1 MNATVT
7 ASSDA
12 RELAAICGA
21 EQVTEDAESLAQFAI
36 DETVPQVAVA
46 PASASEV
53 SAVVS
58 LAAKKNL
65 VVVPGGGFT
74 QQSIGNIPAEIDIL
88 LDTRRLNRIEHYDP
102 GDLTIGVGA
111 GCTLAE
117 INRTLSEHGQFLP
130 VDPPHPERATVGGL
144 LATAAHGPLRHSY
157 GGLRDFC
164 IGMSFVTGDGV
175 IAKGGGRVVK
185 NVAGYDL
192 MKLLI
197 GSHGTLAV
205 ISSANFKVFPK
216 PDRQGELRTFEMEFA
231 SLSEALGF
239 RDRLRQSPLA
249 PMCLEIVSSRTLE
262 YLAEPTA
269 PRDPDEFAPAQPLPP
284 ESASWRLLLRTAGSE
299 TVLARYRRELGAAAG
314 RELGGN
320 GEAAL
325 WRAIAH
331 FAPAVL
337 ERHRNAMVLSLS
349 TTPTAVGSAVA
360 AAQQAAMDNNFIPA
374 FVGRAAISALTVA
387 FIPLSV
393 DPPSA
398 MQYATSVSALRSA
411 LPEDATAVVTHC
423 PTEGKRHFDTWG
435 TTRNDFGCMR
445 AVKRALDPK
454 GILNRGRFL
463 V

>member
-1 MNATVT
+1 
-7 ASSDA
+7 
-12 RELAAICGA
+12 
-21 EQVTEDAESLAQFAI
+21 
-36 DETVPQVAVA
+36 
-46 PASASEV
+46 
-53 SAVVS
+53 
-58 LAAKKNL
+58 
-65 VVVPGGGFT
+65 
-74 QQSIGNIPAEIDIL
+74 
-88 LDTRRLNRIEHYDP
+88 
-102 GDLTIGVGA
+102 
-111 GCTLAE
+111 
-117 INRTLSEHGQFLP
+117 
-130 VDPPHPERATVGGL
+130 
-144 LATAAHGPLRHSY
+144 
-157 GGLRDFC
+157 
-164 IGMSFVTGDGV
+164 
-175 IAKGGGRVVK
+175 
-185 NVAGYDL
+185 
-192 MKLLI
+192 
-197 GSHGTLAV
+197 
-205 ISSANFKVFPK
+205 
-216 PDRQGELRTFEMEFA
+216 
-231 SLSEALGF
+231 
-239 RDRLRQSPLA
+239 
-249 PMCLEIVSSRTLE
+249 
-262 YLAEPTA
+262 
-269 PRDPDEFAPAQPLPP
+269 
-284 ESASWRLLLRTAGSE
+284 
-299 TVLARYRRELGAAAG
+299 VLARYRRELGAAVG

-325 WRAIAH
+325 WRAIAQ

-374 FVGRAAISALTVA
+374 FVGRATISALTAA